1 MAARG
6 TGRAPPWWDRMR
18 VMTAVGLAVAV
29 VASFSTRIEIVA
41 GAAVLACLVAW
52 FADRGAFGRVLR
64 AGLVVGA
71 VFAAAAA
78 AAAVTWASGLERG
91 LVIGGMVLLR
101 LVVLA
106 TTAAIVAR
114 SVDAEKI
121 LRATSHFGLE
131 RLGLVFGLALNSLP
145 HLNATA
151 SAVWSAHRVRSGGRW
166 AALRRLPSLAEVLLA
181 HTGRVADQAAAAAA
195 LRGHASLGLS
205 VVSTAENLP
214 TVVVT
219 GPPGIGKT
227 PVVEAVVS
235 HFIERGVSVAG
246 FVQPAIVE
254 DDEKIGFLIR
264 DAATSEVVEL
274 ARRAAPG
281 EGRHGTS
288 FYFSDRGFE
297 LGSRA
302 LDRAG
307 SGTVL
312 VIDELGP
319 VELRGGGHWPAV
331 ERALRTAELGGMVVV
346 VRRTLVPALVEAL
359 DAADVVVVDLEY
371 TDGDPIATVVDALMR
386 GDGRRSS
393 R

>member
-1 MAARG
+1 MN
-6 TGRAPPWWDRMR
+6 PL
-18 VMTAVGLAVAV
+18 TALGLSVAV
-29 VASFSTRIEIVA
+29 VASFSTRIEVVA
-41 GAAVLACLVAW
+41 GAAVVACLVAW
-52 FADRGAFGRVLR
+52 FSDRGAFSRVLR
-64 AGLVVGA
+64 ASLVVGA

-91 LVIGGMVLLR
+91 LVIGGTVLLR
-101 LVVLA
+101 LVVLG
-106 TTAAIVAR
+106 TAAAVVAR

-121 LRATSHFGLE
+121 LRATSHLGME

-195 LRGHASLGLS
+195 LRGHASLGR
-205 VVSTAENLP
+205 VRVSAADNLP

-219 GPPGIGKT
+219 GPSGSGKT
-227 PVVEAVVS
+227 PTAEAVVS
-235 HFIERGVSVAG
+235 HLTDRGVSVAG
-246 FVQPAIVE
+246 FLQPAIVE
-254 DDEKIGFLIR
+254 EDEKIGFLIR
-264 DAATSEVVEL
+264 DAATSEVIEL

-288 FYFSDRGFE
+288 FCFSDEGFE

-307 SGTVL
+307 QGTVL

-359 DAADVVVVDLEY
+359 DAADVVVVDLEL

-386 GDGRRSS
+386 GEGRKT
-393 R
+393 

>member
-1 MAARG
+1 MVSFEIE
-6 TGRAPPWWDRMR
+6 P
-18 VMTAVGLAVAV
+18 
-29 VASFSTRIEIVA
+29 ASFVS
-41 GAAVLACLVAW
+41 
-52 FADRGAFGRVLR
+52 F
-64 AGLVVGA
+64 VGP
-71 VFAAAAA
+71 
-78 AAAVTWASGLERG
+78 SG
-91 LVIGGMVLLR
+91 
-101 LVVLA
+101 
-106 TTAAIVAR
+106 
-114 SVDAEKI
+114 S
-121 LRATSHFGLE
+121 
-131 RLGLVFGLALNSLP
+131 
-145 HLNATA
+145 
-151 SAVWSAHRVRSGGRW
+151 
-166 AALRRLPSLAEVLLA
+166 
-181 HTGRVADQAAAAAA
+181 
-195 LRGHASLGLS
+195 
-205 VVSTAENLP
+205 
-214 TVVVT
+214 
-219 GPPGIGKT
+219 GKT

-235 HFIERGVSVAG
+235 HFIQRGVSVAG

-264 DAATSEVVEL
+264 DAASSDVAEL

-288 FYFSDRGFE
+288 FCFSDRGFE

-307 SGTVL
+307 PGTIL

-386 GDGRRSS
+386 G
-393 R
+393 